1 MICQLY
7 VVHRITFKLFICK
20 IQGIESVSELAF
32 AIHKRLVLCFVR
44 HFDTDYQGQKDD
56 KYSVVKVYTIVELV
70 QINLVITNE
79 VALDPIGGPTPTAAA
94 KSEKVANTTEELD
107 LIAKSIEQHTT
118 EGQFFSP
125 TTKMILDSIA
135 QKSDV
140 AKTPTKKLNF

>member
-1 MICQLY
+1 MLVICSAQNY
-7 VVHRITFKLFICK
+7 FKLFICK
-20 IQGIESVSELAF
+20 IQGIEIFSELAF
-32 AIHKRLVLCFVR
+32 AIHNRLVLCSVH
-44 HFDTDYQGQKDD
+44 HFDTNYQGQKDD

-79 VALDPIGGPTPTAAA
+79 VALDPIGDPTPTALA
-94 KSEKVANTTEELD
+94 KSEKVANTIEELD
-107 LIAKSIEQHTT
+107 LIAKSISIEQPTT
-118 EGQFFSP
+118 KGQFFSP